1 MKITDI
7 KIGRLSTP
15 LKKPFKTAL
24 RTLETI
30 DNIIVVV
37 ETDKG
42 IVGYGGAAP
51 TAVITGDTTEAILGG
66 INHIKSY
73 MIGKEIQQLEDILI
87 TLNGCMVGNSS
98 AKAAV
103 DMAIYDLY
111 GKLYH
116 APLYELL
123 GGYRS
128 HLSTDITISLND
140 PDEMARDSLDA
151 RLKGYKTLKIKVG
164 KDADMDIKRMLA
176 IRKAVGQEIILRID
190 ANQGWK
196 PKEAVYA
203 IKRMEQADI
212 HIDLAEQPVLGKDF
226 EGMKYVTD
234 RVNVPVLADESVF
247 SPSDA
252 LKLIT
257 MRAADM
263 INIKLMKTGGIYN
276 ALKIVSLAEAAGM
289 KCMIGSMME
298 SKIGV
303 TAAAHLG
310 AGKYNI
316 VDVDLDVP
324 LLCGEDPVKGGVF
337 YNTNEI
343 TLSKKPGL
351 GIGHIT
357 INPLY

>member
-51 TAVITGDTTEAILGG
+51 TAVITGDTTESILGG

-73 MIGKEIQQLEDILI
+73 IIGKEIQQIEDILI
-87 TLNGCMVGNSS
+87 TLNGCMVGNTS

-111 GKLYH
+111 GKLYQ

-140 PDEMARDSLDA
+140 PDEMARDSLEA
-151 RLKGYKTLKIKVG
+151 LLKGYKTLKIKVG

-176 IRKAVGQEIILRID
+176 IRKAVGQETILRID

-212 HIDLAEQPVLGKDF
+212 HIDLAEQPVFGKDF

-351 GIGHIT
+351 GLGHIT
-357 INPLY
+357 INPLV